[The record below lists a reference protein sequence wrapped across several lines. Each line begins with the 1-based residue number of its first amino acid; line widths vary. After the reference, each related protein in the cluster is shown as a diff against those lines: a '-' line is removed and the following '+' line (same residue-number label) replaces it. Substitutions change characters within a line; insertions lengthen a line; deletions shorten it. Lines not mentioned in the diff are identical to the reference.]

1 MGEFTILHI
10 NFYILQI
17 ETKHKT
23 YKFLESR
30 HLHFLG
36 LHLLLLLLLL
46 HGPEMLLLLLLLLQV
61 QFLFRNSVMSVM
73 RVMRV
78 VVADA
83 GHLLDVGLQLF
94 HRSNVFAAKVAE
106 RRANH

>member
-1 MGEFTILHI
+1 
-10 NFYILQI
+10 
-17 ETKHKT
+17 
-23 YKFLESR
+23 
-30 HLHFLG
+30 
-36 LHLLLLLLLL
+36 
-46 HGPEMLLLLLLLLQV
+46 
-61 QFLFRNSVMSVM
+61 M